1 MKKVILFLLLSI
13 TLCAFNFEEA
23 VIEAKKEH
31 KLLLIE
37 LEMESCPYCEKMDK
51 FVLSKNDVKK
61 LIDEHYVFVK
71 IDINKEVIPEHLTSR
86 MTPTFY
92 FLSSDGEH
100 IIEEIKGAPSKS
112 DFINYLNKVKQR
124 GK

>member
-1 MKKVILFLLLSI
+1 MKKVILYVFLSM
-13 TLCAFNFEEA
+13 TLWASGFEEA
-23 VIEAKKEH
+23 ILKAKGEH
-31 KLLLIE
+31 KLLLVE

-51 FVLSKNDVKK
+51 FVLSKDDVNK
-61 LIDEHYVFVK
+61 LIEEHYVFIK
-71 IDINKEVIPEHLTSR
+71 LDINKEVIPEHLTSR

-92 FLSSDGEH
+92 FLSSDGES

-112 DFINYLNKVKQR
+112 DFVNYLNKVKQQ

>member
-1 MKKVILFLLLSI
+1 MKKIILCVLLSI
-13 TLCAFNFEEA
+13 SLWAFNFEEA

-31 KLLLIE
+31 KLLLVE
-37 LEMESCPYCEKMDK
+37 LEMESCPYCERMEK
-51 FVLSKNDVKK
+51 FVLSKDDVKK
-61 LIDEHYVFVK
+61 LMDEHYVFIK
-71 IDINKEVIPEHLTSR
+71 LDINKEVIPEHLTSR

-92 FLSSDGEH
+92 FLSSDGES

-112 DFINYLNKVKQR
+112 DFINYLNKVKE

>member
-1 MKKVILFLLLSI
+1 MKKIILYLLLSI
-13 TLCAFNFEEA
+13 SLWAFNFEEA

-31 KLLLIE
+31 KLLLVE
-37 LEMESCPYCEKMDK
+37 LVMDSCPYCERMDK
-51 FVLSKNDVKK
+51 FVLSKDDVQK
-61 LIDEHYVFVK
+61 LIDEHYVFIK
-71 IDINKEVIPEHLTSR
+71 LDINKEVIPEHLTSR

-92 FLSSDGEH
+92 FLSSDGES

-112 DFINYLNKVKQR
+112 DFINYLNKVKE

>member
-1 MKKVILFLLLSI
+1 MKKIILCVLLSI
-13 TLCAFNFEEA
+13 SLWAFNFEEA

-31 KLLLIE
+31 KLLLVE
-37 LEMESCPYCEKMDK
+37 LEMESCPYCERMEK
-51 FVLSKNDVKK
+51 FVLSKDDVKK
-61 LIDEHYVFVK
+61 LMDEHYVFIK
-71 IDINKEVIPEHLTSR
+71 LDINKEVIPEHLTSR

-92 FLSSDGEH
+92 FLSSDGES

-112 DFINYLNKVKQR
+112 DFINYLHKVKE